1 MRSTNSVRVQVSLP
15 NRLAEKVKQKAE
27 ELGLSMSGTVVMLV
41 SQSLQAEDAI
51 KGMSGLVDVLS
62 KVKQEDNT
70 D

>member
-15 NRLAEKVKQKAE
+15 NRLAEKVKKKAE

-41 SQSLQAEDAI
+41 AQSLQAEDAI

>member
-1 MRSTNSVRVQVSLP
+1 
-15 NRLAEKVKQKAE
+15 
-27 ELGLSMSGTVVMLV
+27 MSGTVVMLV
-41 SQSLQAEDAI
+41 AQSLQAEDAI

>member
-41 SQSLQAEDAI
+41 AQSLQAEDAI

>member
-1 MRSTNSVRVQVSLP
+1 VRSTNSVRVQVSLP
-15 NRLAEKVKQKAE
+15 NRLAEKVKKKAE

-41 SQSLQAEDAI
+41 AQSLQAEDAI

>member
-1 MRSTNSVRVQVSLP
+1 LP
-15 NRLAEKVKQKAE
+15 NRLAEKVKKKAE

-41 SQSLQAEDAI
+41 AQSLQAEDAI